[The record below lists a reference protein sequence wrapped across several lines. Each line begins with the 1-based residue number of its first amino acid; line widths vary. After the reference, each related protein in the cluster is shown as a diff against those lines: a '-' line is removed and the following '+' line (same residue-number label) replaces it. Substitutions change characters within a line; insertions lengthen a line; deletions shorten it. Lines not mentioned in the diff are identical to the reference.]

1 MVQAK
6 PKAKLTYDDYANL
19 PGDERYELIDGEL
32 ILVASPSE
40 IHQAILLNLI
50 LLVQSAHNRLGRL
63 YCAPFD
69 VILTERD
76 VVQPDLLFVSND
88 RLDIITSANV
98 QGAPDLVVEIL
109 SPSTSRL
116 DRTRKRELY
125 ERHAVKEMWL
135 VDPAESKIWVLL
147 LQDSQLEIV
156 GEYGKGDS
164 FTSETL
170 GGLDVALDDVFQ
182 GVSARS

>member
-1 MVQAK
+1 MVQAR

-40 IHQAILLNLI
+40 IHQAILLNLV
-50 LLVQSAHNRLGRL
+50 LLVQSVHNRLGRL
-63 YCAPFD
+63 YLAPFD
-69 VILTERD
+69 VVLTDTD
-76 VVQPDLLFVSND
+76 VVQPDLLFVSNE
-88 RLDIITSANV
+88 RLDIITTANV

-125 ERHAVKEMWL
+125 ERHEVKEMWL
-135 VDPAESKIWVLL
+135 VEPEKHKIWVLA
-147 LQDSQLEIV
+147 LQDGRLEV
-156 GEYGKGDS
+156 AGEYGDGQS
-164 FTSETL
+164 FSSVTL
-170 GGLDVALDDVFQ
+170 GGLTIELDDVFQ
-182 GVSARS
+182 PQN